1 MTERYPP
8 TGVPGDEFAEGRGA
22 YESSSLS
29 VERQPWSPA
38 QVVAILL
45 GIVFVVLGGITLART
60 GINSH
65 LTSEHVSVAGSVQT
79 QLMGYIELAYG
90 ALLLAVG
97 SIPGAGRSGM
107 SFLGIVALV
116 FGIVVVAQ
124 PSSFY
129 HALGIGSGYGIFLI
143 IIGAI
148 LALTAM
154 VSPIYWGFSRRSGYS
169 RRAGMARDRRRVA

>member
-8 TGVPGDEFAEGRGA
+8 TAVPGESYGDGRAA
-22 YESSSLS
+22 YETNSMA

-38 QVVAILL
+38 QVVAIVL

-65 LTSEHVSVAGSVQT
+65 VTSEHVNVIGSVQT
-79 QLMGYIELAYG
+79 QLMGYIELVYG

-97 SIPGAGRSGM
+97 SIPGAGRGGM
-107 SFLGIVALV
+107 SFLGILALV
-116 FGIVVVAQ
+116 FGIIVVAQ
-124 PSSFY
+124 PSSFS
-129 HALGIGSGYGIFLI
+129 HALGIGSGYGVFLI

-148 LALTAM
+148 LAITSM
-154 VSPIYWGFSRRSGYS
+154 VSPIYWGFSRRSGYARSS
-169 RRAGMARDRRRVA
+169 RMTRGGHVV

>member
-8 TGVPGDEFAEGRGA
+8 TGVPGDEVAQGGAA
-22 YESSSLS
+22 YESRSVA

-38 QVVAILL
+38 QVVAIIL
-45 GIVFVVLGGITLART
+45 GIVFVVLGGIVLART

-65 LTSEHVSVAGSVQT
+65 VTSEHVSVAGSVQT
-79 QLMGYIELAYG
+79 QLMGYIELAFG

-97 SIPGAGRSGM
+97 SIPGAGRGGM
-107 SFLGIVALV
+107 SFLGIIALV

-129 HALGIGSGYGIFLI
+129 HALGIGSGYGVFLI
-143 IIGAI
+143 VVGAV
-148 LALTAM
+148 LAITAM

-169 RRAGMARDRRRVA
+169 RRSGVARERRPVV